1 VTDILQETAM
11 RRVLLM
17 SAFALGTVALMSAQ
31 TSTPKPAPKPAAP
44 ATAAPKAAAPKAAP
58 APSRLLNPASLTAKA
73 PDNFKVKFDTTK
85 GVIML
90 ELHREW
96 APKGIDRFYN
106 MTRNGFFSGARFF
119 RVIPNFMAQFGISGD
134 PAVNAAWDKARLAD
148 DPPNGKSNVR
158 GMVSYGTTGQP
169 NSRGTQLFIN
179 YKDNSYLDKQ
189 GFVPIGEV
197 VEGMEVA
204 DMLNAEY
211 GAAPQNEQG
220 NLVSQGNKLM
230 QTKYPKLDYIKTA
243 TVEK

>member
-1 VTDILQETAM
+1 MRVHLIAAAVLAAGVTAM
-11 RRVLLM
+11 
-17 SAFALGTVALMSAQ
+17 AAGQAAA
-31 TSTPKPAPKPAAP
+31 PKPAPKPAAP
-44 ATAAPKAAAPKAAP
+44 ATAPKAAAAPKAP
-58 APSRLLNPASLTAKA
+58 AANRLLNPAALTAKA
-73 PDNFKVKFDTTK
+73 PDDFKVKFDTTK
-85 GVIML
+85 GAVVI
-90 ELHREW
+90 ELHRDW
-96 APKGIDRFYN
+96 APKGVDRFYN
-106 MTRNGFFSGARFF
+106 MTRNGFFTGARFF

-134 PAVNAAWDKARLAD
+134 PAVNEAWEKARLTD

-189 GFVPIGEV
+189 GFVPIGQV

-211 GAAPQNEQG
+211 GAAPQNEQST
-220 NLVSQGNKLM
+220 LVSQGNKFM